1 MVHFYT
7 ALAHVSFKSEGEPRG
22 IFSMMSTGF
31 HTSTE
36 NDDGGRFGPV
46 IY

>member
-7 ALAHVSFKSEGEPRG
+7 ALAHVSVKSEGEPRG
-22 IFSMMSTGF
+22 FTVQVF

-36 NDDGGRFGPV
+36 NDDDGRFSPF